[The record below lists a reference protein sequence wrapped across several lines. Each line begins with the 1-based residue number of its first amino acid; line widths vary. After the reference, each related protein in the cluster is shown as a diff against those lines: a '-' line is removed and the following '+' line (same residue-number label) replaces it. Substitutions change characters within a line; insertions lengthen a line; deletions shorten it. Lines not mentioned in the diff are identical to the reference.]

1 MRSDENV
8 VARVHGNAPYKV
20 IFISE
25 NLKSFA
31 SETGILGFEIQNSA

>member
-1 MRSDENV
+1 MRTDENV

-25 NLKSFA
+25 NLESFA
-31 SETGILGFEIQNSA
+31 SKNWNPGL